1 MGMPPEFRALLER
14 YNQLGRLLPPKDD
27 IDAVLADPH
36 GRAEAEVILREM
48 ASGREPF
55 GKEAFAAHVARHEQR
70 PC

>member
-1 MGMPPEFRALLER
+1 VDMPPEFRALLER

-48 ASGREPF
+48 AAV
-55 GKEAFAAHVARHEQR
+55 KADIDAFLARVR
-70 PC
+70 A